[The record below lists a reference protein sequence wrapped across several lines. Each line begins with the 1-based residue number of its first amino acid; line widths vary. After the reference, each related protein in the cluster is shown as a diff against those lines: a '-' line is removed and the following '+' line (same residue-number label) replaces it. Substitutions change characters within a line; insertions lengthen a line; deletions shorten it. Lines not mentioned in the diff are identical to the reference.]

1 MRQRGSSLYRD
12 LMSEIRHA
20 QTNVAALH
28 RWQRRTLIRKI
39 VDQLHTMRD
48 DELSDGAFD
57 ESHGLDKIIFS
68 TCATISSLAESD
80 DDYFRI
86 VLQEFAELL
95 KTMSNVI
102 RRNAVSAEL
111 H

>member
-1 MRQRGSSLYRD
+1 
-12 LMSEIRHA
+12 MSEIRHA

-39 VDQLHTMRD
+39 IDQLHTLRD
-48 DELSDGAFD
+48 DELADGVFD
-57 ESHGLDKIIFS
+57 DSHGLDKIILS

-80 DDYFRI
+80 DEYFRH

-95 KTMSNVI
+95 KTMSDVI
-102 RRNAVSAEL
+102 RRNAAVPGL